1 MGASESGALMH
12 AIALA
17 SQSGAEGWMSA
28 FEAEVDG
35 WVVDVTATRSGRIDH
50 LLVAEGDPV
59 EKGARLIELDHVASG
74 SPPEHVAIRA
84 PTSGR
89 VLTRHL
95 MPGEWASFA
104 QPILTLVEDDDV
116 WVLARFGAAEFE
128 RLRLGQS
135 AVVASA
141 GRLLAARVSALAPG
155 DLTAVLDFV
164 LRPVALRPGMNASVL
179 VIAS

>member
-1 MGASESGALMH
+1 MH

-17 SQSGAEGWMSA
+17 PQSRAEGWMSA
-28 FEAEVDG
+28 LEATVDG
-35 WVVDVTATRSGRIDH
+35 RVVEVTATRSGRIDH
-50 LLVAEGDPV
+50 VLVAPV
-59 EKGARLIELDHVASG
+59 GKAARLVELDHVISG
-74 SPPEHVAIRA
+74 SPPVRVAIRA

-89 VLTRHL
+89 VLTHHL
-95 MPGEWASFA
+95 APGEWASFG

-116 WVLARFGAAEFE
+116 WVLARFGTADFE
-128 RLRLGQS
+128 RLRIGQS
-135 AVVASA
+135 AVVGSG
-141 GRLLAARVSALAPG
+141 GRLLAAKVSALAPG

>member
-1 MGASESGALMH
+1 MH

-17 SQSGAEGWMSA
+17 PQSGAEGWMSA
-28 FEAEVDG
+28 LEATIDG
-35 WVVDVTATRSGRIDH
+35 RVVEVTATRSGRIDH
-50 LLVAEGDPV
+50 VLVAEGDPV
-59 EKGARLIELDHVASG
+59 GKGVRLIELDHVASG
-74 SPPEHVAIRA
+74 SPPVRVAIRA

-95 MPGEWASFA
+95 KPGEWASFG

-116 WVLARFGAAEFE
+116 WVLARFGTADFE
-128 RLRLGQS
+128 RLRIGQS
-135 AVVASA
+135 AVVGSG
-141 GRLLAARVSALAPG
+141 GRLLAAKISALAPG

-164 LRPVALRPGMNASVL
+164 LRPIALRPGMNASVL